1 MRKTTLHRDAS
12 TPLDIAPPAR
22 FDASSPVL
30 TDWRTDLAEV
40 GVVAAV
46 AGAVGLF
53 ILLPLALIFI
63 PGWLT
68 LWLGLWGV
76 VLIALAPFGA
86 LAYMTMRKVYDRHD
100 LMRAEAD
107 ARKRMLISMWLDIDQ
122 DGTLED
128 EELEAF
134 IRYVRLLWHGG
145 ATTASQAQAYGIA
158 GPTWQKYRNALISIG
173 IATAERKR
181 GGTGFFLLPSVKTQ
195 PWPTV
200 EKHVRAK
207 AGLLVR
213 SASDQGMLITASPPR
228 TPNRKPITTVSTLGA
243 DLDEEP

>member
-1 MRKTTLHRDAS
+1 MRKTTLHRDAGAS
-12 TPLDIAPPAR
+12 LDIAAPPR
-22 FDASSPVL
+22 FEQSGAQL
-30 TDWRTDLAEV
+30 TNWRTDLAEV
-40 GVVAAV
+40 GVVSVV

-53 ILLPLALIFI
+53 ILLPLALILL
-63 PGWLT
+63 PAWMT

-76 VLIALAPFGA
+76 VLITLAPFGA
-86 LAYMTMRKVYDRHD
+86 LAVMTMRKVYDRHD
-100 LMRAEAD
+100 LSRARVEAE
-107 ARKRMLISMWLDIDQ
+107 RRMLLSMWLDIDQ